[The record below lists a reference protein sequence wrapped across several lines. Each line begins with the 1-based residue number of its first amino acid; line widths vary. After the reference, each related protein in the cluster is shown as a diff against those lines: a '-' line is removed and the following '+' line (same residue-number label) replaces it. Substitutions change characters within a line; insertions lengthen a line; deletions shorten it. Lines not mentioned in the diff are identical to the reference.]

1 MNIKNNTNVQYTI
14 YKMNIFVSESVGLI
28 SESCNLEPPPFEKAV
43 LMPQTH
49 PRCAETKSPSE
60 GFAKPKAEQNLDSCP
75 DVSPIIEN
83 ESRKYKS
90 TFTIVNNPNPLQKKN
105 NSKFVQSN
113 TIDEKHTEMLNH
125 FNETETKTIPK
136 LQIERAQL
144 KHILTSFR
152 ETNIEKYME
161 TKDNIQKITSQ
172 IRSLNREKK
181 KYFLENSKYIFQ
193 YFEYKKKISSGDNN
207 NKNVNKLNSFFNIKE
222 ITSTNSETNETVE
235 KDIHKHMYQNYWKNV
250 KNEITNIQDFIVP
263 SDVCEYCRQGEMI
276 PQDEEGILICNN
288 NKCGKFVTYI
298 VDSSKPTNKEP
309 PNEVSYTAYI
319 RLNHF
324 KEILSQFQAKET
336 TQIPDEVI
344 EAIRNRIKKERIKDI
359 KTINY
364 EKMREILRK
373 LGLNKYFEHIQ
384 YINSIFGIKPPIM
397 NEELHET
404 LCVLFIEIQ
413 KPWAIH
419 CPANRTNFFN
429 YTYTL
434 YQLCVLLGQT
444 QYLPYIPLLKDRTKQ
459 LEQDMI
465 WKKVC
470 NELSW
475 YFEPTI

>member
-1 MNIKNNTNVQYTI
+1 MQKQQIINTTNT
-14 YKMNIFVSESVGLI
+14 
-28 SESCNLEPPPFEKAV
+28 
-43 LMPQTH
+43 
-49 PRCAETKSPSE
+49 TK
-60 GFAKPKAEQNLDSCP
+60 G
-75 DVSPIIEN
+75 
-83 ESRKYKS
+83 
-90 TFTIVNNPNPLQKKN
+90 
-105 NSKFVQSN
+105 

-125 FNETETKTIPK
+125 FHTIETETIPE
-136 LQIERAQL
+136 LV
-144 KHILTSFR
+144 
-152 ETNIEKYME
+152 N
-161 TKDNIQKITSQ
+161 
-172 IRSLNREKK
+172 
-181 KYFLENSKYIFQ
+181 
-193 YFEYKKKISSGDNN
+193 KKKILKNEIKFLPKNQIDTYMDLKDQIQKLSQQIKTLKSLKKQYLLDNSKHIFDYFEQKKKVSSGDNGQ
-207 NKNVNKLNSFFNIKE
+207 NVNVLNSFFKIKAKNDE
-222 ITSTNSETNETVE
+222 SSTIAGTKYSQSKNTY
-235 KDIHKHMYQNYWKNV
+235 HAYWKNI
-250 KNEITNIQDFIVP
+250 NNTILNIQDFIIP
-263 SDVCEYCRQGEMI
+263 SYSCEQCKIGELI

-288 NKCGKFVTYI
+288 TRCGQFIPYI

-344 EAIRNRIKKERIKDI
+344 EAIRARIKKERITDMTI
-359 KTINY
+359 INY
-364 EKMREILRK
+364 DKMRDILRK

-413 KPWAIH
+413 KPWAVH

-434 YQLCVLLGQT
+434 YQLCVLLDQV
-444 QYLPYIPLLKDRTKQ
+444 QYLPYIPMMKDREKQ

-470 NELSW
+470 IDLDWE
-475 YFEPTI
+475 FFPTV